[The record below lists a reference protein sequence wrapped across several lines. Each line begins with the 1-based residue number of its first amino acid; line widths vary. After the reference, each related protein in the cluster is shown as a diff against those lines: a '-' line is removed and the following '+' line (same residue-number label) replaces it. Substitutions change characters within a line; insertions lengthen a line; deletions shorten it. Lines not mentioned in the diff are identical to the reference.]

1 MNIGEPFTIRV
12 RATGDEVLV
21 PAESSCLIPAAI
33 ADYELIPVHGTAKVM
48 EAFINNKKSIG
59 KTVKDF
65 FHMFSIIGSVEP
77 SSPVA

>member
-1 MNIGEPFTIRV
+1 MNIGEPFTLRV

-33 ADYELIPVHGTAKVM
+33 ADYELIPVHSTAKVM

-59 KTVKDF
+59 ETVKDF
-65 FHMFSIIGSVEP
+65 FHMLSKR
-77 SSPVA
+77 

>member
-1 MNIGEPFTIRV
+1 MIKYDSFIIIMNIGEPFTIRV

-21 PAESSCLIPAAI
+21 PADSSCLIPAAI
-33 ADYELIPVHGTAKVM
+33 ADYELIPNHGSAKVM

-65 FHMFSIIGSVEP
+65 FHLFSN
-77 SSPVA
+77 